1 MSALITA
8 QSGAD
13 TSSPRERLRLAIQR
27 ARELSSAASAAHQAI
42 KGLNEQTPPLTL
54 ANGCATT
61 KREDAED
68 DDELRFAPIELDEGD
83 RSRQLAEQL
92 THAERA
98 RFVALVKHRP
108 ATFRLPQN
116 RCTSFTPLAPT
127 HPAGFCLPWR
137 FAIEPRPIK
146 WVPICFGE
154 FPARSD
160 PVKPPGFILP
170 CRPALADRPPSA
182 WLHEIKFDCYR

>member
-1 MSALITA
+1 MSAPITA

-127 HPAGFCLPWR
+127 HPAGFCLPGGDLQS
-137 FAIEPRPIK
+137 EPRPIK
-146 WVPICFGE
+146 WAPVCFGE
-154 FPARSD
+154 FPPD
-160 PVKPPGFILP
+160 PVPFQAARVHVALP
-170 CRPALADRPPSA
+170 AGARQKAAVGA
-182 WLHEIKFDCYR
+182 

>member
-1 MSALITA
+1 MSGTSMSAPITA

-98 RFVALVKHRP
+98 RFVALVKHCE
-108 ATFRLPQN
+108 TVEDN
-116 RCTSFTPLAPT
+116 LASAQA
-127 HPAGFCLPWR
+127 H
-137 FAIEPRPIK
+137 IEGVISEL
-146 WVPICFGE
+146 FGE
-154 FPARSD
+154 T
-160 PVKPPGFILP
+160 LP
-170 CRPALADRPPSA
+170 RRIEQAKRAHANQAVTQIGRH
-182 WLHEIKFDCYR
+182 W